1 LAREISEV
9 SLEFETLEDDFDE
22 ADIDI
27 LDPEELEGIQ
37 DDRPHLVF
45 LIPGIR
51 TDGWW
56 AQEARM
62 QEEVLWEGREVHFI
76 PVRGNGGNTDRLSSW
91 HLLSRIG
98 LSSFRRSFSNQI
110 NTLRSQREYASVNVF
125 AHSMGSAL
133 FTDIVD
139 DLASALPKARFDT
152 VVFLGSVC
160 HRKHAQRLHG
170 CAELFVNDVGTK
182 DYWPFWASTARPD
195 CYSDVGFAGFLNGF
209 AYDRFFSHNHTSCTS
224 LEHLRDELVPL
235 LSKSDVQPLGAPA
248 AERPNY
254 NSYVYFRRAIWVIAA
269 FLAAWL
275 IPSALF

>member
-9 SLEFETLEDDFDE
+9 SLEFETLEEDDFDE

-170 CAELFVNDVGTK
+170 CAELFVNDT
-182 DYWPFWASTARPD
+182 SRR
-195 CYSDVGFAGFLNGF
+195 N
-209 AYDRFFSHNHTSCTS
+209 DRF
-224 LEHLRDELVPL
+224 
-235 LSKSDVQPLGAPA
+235 
-248 AERPNY
+248 
-254 NSYVYFRRAIWVIAA
+254 
-269 FLAAWL
+269 
-275 IPSALF
+275 